1 MPVGKRIFTKRNL
14 PSPELVKAFAQI
26 PAANTCDVMN
36 RNSAM
41 NPRIHRIAK
50 GSSPITA
57 GPALT
62 VKCRAGDNLLIHAAM
77 ELVQEGDVVVV
88 SNEGDTTRS
97 LMGDNMM
104 AYLKFFKKAAAL
116 VVDGA
121 LRDVEEIQDWGF
133 PVYCTGT
140 TPGGPYKEGPGE
152 VNVPISCGNVSVNPG
167 DIIVCDAD
175 GVIVIPLEDAEEI
188 LPLAQKLHET
198 DLAKLDK
205 NKTGTANK
213 SWVKET
219 LDAKGFEIIDGV
231 YSERKA

>member
-1 MPVGKRIFTKRNL
+1 MPVGKRIFTRRNL
-14 PSPELVKAFAQI
+14 PSPEVVKGFAQI
-26 PAANTCDVMN
+26 PTANTCDVMN

-50 GSSPITA
+50 GSTPIVA

-62 VKCRAGDNLLIHAAM
+62 VKCRAGDNLVIHAAM
-77 ELVQEGDVVVV
+77 ELCQEGDVLVV

-104 AYLKFFKKAAAL
+104 AYLKFYKKIAAL

-121 LRDVEEIQDWGF
+121 LRDVDEIQDWGF
-133 PVYCTGT
+133 PVYCTGS

-167 DIIVCDAD
+167 DIIVCDGD

-188 LPLAQKLHET
+188 LPLAQKLHEA
-198 DLAKLDK
+198 DMAKLDK

-219 LDAKGFEIIDGV
+219 LEAKGFEIIDGI
-231 YSERKA
+231 YSDRRA